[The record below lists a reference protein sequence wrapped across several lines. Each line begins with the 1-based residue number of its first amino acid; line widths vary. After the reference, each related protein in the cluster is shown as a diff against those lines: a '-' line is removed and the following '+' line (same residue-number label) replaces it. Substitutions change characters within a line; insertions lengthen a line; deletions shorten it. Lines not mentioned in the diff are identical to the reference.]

1 MLSPLRSNALFGLAL
16 GFAAALCAAPSH
28 AQDPDVSTEMQCLR
42 YLQSYERAYNIPAG
56 LLTAISLAEAGRR
69 PAEGMPLV
77 AWPWT
82 INVAGQGRFF
92 DTKEQAVA
100 ETRKLLD
107 AGQKSIDIGCMQINL
122 RYHPNAFRN
131 MDDAFDPATNVA
143 YGAQFLNSLHQV
155 QGSWSKA
162 VERYHSSE
170 DGRREEY
177 RDRVLALWNSDVRN
191 IVMNAV
197 LAESTDTP
205 YHHALNAFA
214 AGHYDDAL
222 GKYTDLIKANPKDR
236 LGLLGLAMSYEKL
249 DKPAEADAAYA
260 KYIVADPDNE
270 QVLARMIVAAK
281 ALPPAEG
288 RAKLEALNK
297 GGVDRPELLA
307 ALAEITAAAGD
318 TEAAFGY
325 ARSAVEKAPGVLMYS
340 LNAAILA
347 DRLKRPTVAVRY
359 YNDFLDMFDR
369 KPVILETPV
378 EGIRNRVQ
386 YLRARG

>member
-1 MLSPLRSNALFGLAL
+1 MLPTPRLITFAGLAL
-16 GFAAALCAAPSH
+16 LATAVCAAPVR
-28 AQDPDVSTEMQCLR
+28 AQDPEVSVEMQCLR
-42 YLQSYERAYNIPAG
+42 YLQSYERGYNIPTG

-69 PAEGMPLV
+69 LGEGQPLV

-92 DTKEQAVA
+92 ETKEQAVT

-131 MDDAFDPATNVA
+131 MDDAFDPALNVA

-170 DGRREEY
+170 DGRRDEY

-197 LAESTDTP
+197 LAENTDTP

-214 AGHYDDAL
+214 AGHYEDAL
-222 GKYTDLIKANPKDR
+222 EKYTDLVKANPKDR
-236 LGLLGLAMSYEKL
+236 LGLLGLAMSYDKL

-260 KYIVADPDNE
+260 RYIVADPDNE
-270 QVLARMIVAAK
+270 QVMSRMIAAAK
-281 ALPPAEG
+281 ALPPAAG
-288 RAKLEALNK
+288 RAKLEALAK

-318 TEAAFGY
+318 VDAAFGY
-325 ARSAVEKAPGVLMYS
+325 AKSAVEKSPGVLMYN

-347 DRLKRPTVAVRY
+347 DRSKRTAVAVRY
-359 YNDFLDMFDR
+359 YDDFLEMFDR
-369 KPVILETPV
+369 KPVIMETSV
-378 EGIRNRVQ
+378 DGIRNRVR